1 MSDTPVSG
9 LLGEDVVVVQ
19 PRPEQPEPSRPDR
32 RIPPGQWVHENL
44 FSSPFNSVLTI
55 VLGGLLAW
63 AAYRLARFVFVSADW
78 EVVRRNLRL
87 FMVGRFPT
95 DQLWRVWVAGYLIA
109 VGVGGAFGA
118 VARLALDP
126 ALALTG
132 NPGAGRVTLAGGLRR
147 FWPLL
152 LGALAVLSLTRTF
165 LPSVLLTGL
174 VGSLVVARLL
184 PARLPRGVARWWW
197 AALVVVLVAALQV
210 IVAFDGVGW
219 DAWGGLQLT
228 LFVTV
233 TGIVLAFPIGLVLAL
248 GRRSRL
254 PAIRWLSVAYIELFR
269 GVPLITLL
277 FLGQFVIFFMFPTYF
292 SPPGLLVRALIAIV
306 VFEAAYIAEVVRG
319 GLQAVPRGQY
329 EAAQALGLS
338 PFSMMRRVVLPQAL
352 RAVIPAMVGQFISLY
367 KDTSLLSIIGILEVL
382 RVAGVAVTQPDF
394 LGQGLDAVTLP
405 FIGFLY
411 WVGCYTMSRE
421 SRRIER
427 RLEVATR

>member
-1 MSDTPVSG
+1 VSDTPVSG
-9 LLGEDVVVVQ
+9 LIGDEGVVAPV
-19 PRPEQPEPSRPDR
+19 PEALESERPDR
-32 RIPPGQWVHENL
+32 RVPPRQWVHDNL
-44 FSSPFNSVLTI
+44 FSTPFNSVLT
-55 VLGGLLAW
+55 VVFGGLLAW
-63 AAYRLARFVFVSADW
+63 VVYRLARFVFVSADW

-95 DQLWRVWVAGYLIA
+95 DELWRVWVAVYLIA
-109 VGVGGAFGA
+109 IGVGGAFGA

-126 ALALTG
+126 ALGVSRAPRLSL
-132 NPGAGRVTLAGGLRR
+132 VSGLRR

-152 LGALAVLSLTRTF
+152 LGAVALLSLTRTV
-165 LPSVLLTGL
+165 LPTVLVAGL
-174 VGSLVVARLL
+174 VGSLVLARHL
-184 PARLPRGVARWWW
+184 AAGLPRSVARWWW
-197 AALVVVLVAALQV
+197 VLLVVILFAALQV

-233 TGIVLAFPIGLVLAL
+233 AGIVLAFPVGLVLAL
-248 GRRSRL
+248 GRRSRM
-254 PAIRWLSVAYIELFR
+254 PAMRVLSVAYIELFR

-277 FLGQFVIFFMFPTYF
+277 LLGQFVIFFMFPTYL
-292 SPPGLLVRALIAIV
+292 SPPGLLVRAMIAIV
-306 VFEAAYIAEVVRG
+306 LFEAAYIAEVVRG

-338 PFSMMRRVVLPQAL
+338 PFAMMRRIVLPQAL
-352 RAVIPAMVGQFISLY
+352 RAVIPALVGQFISLY
-367 KDTSLLSIIGILEVL
+367 KDTSLLSIIGIFEIL
-382 RVAGVAVTQPDF
+382 RVASVAVTQPDF

-405 FIGFLY
+405 FIGFVY

>member
-1 MSDTPVSG
+1 VSDTPVSG
-9 LLGEDVVVVQ
+9 LIGDEGVVAPV
-19 PRPEQPEPSRPDR
+19 PEALESERPDR
-32 RIPPGQWVHENL
+32 RVPPRQWVHDNL
-44 FSSPFNSVLTI
+44 FSTPFNSVLT
-55 VLGGLLAW
+55 VVFGGLLAW
-63 AAYRLARFVFVSADW
+63 VVYRLARFVFVSADW

-95 DQLWRVWVAGYLIA
+95 DELWRVWVAVYLIA
-109 VGVGGAFGA
+109 IGVGGAFGA

-126 ALALTG
+126 ALGVSRAPRLSL
-132 NPGAGRVTLAGGLRR
+132 VSGLRR

-152 LGALAVLSLTRTF
+152 LGAVALLSLTRTM
-165 LPSVLLTGL
+165 LPTVLVAGL
-174 VGSLVVARLL
+174 VGSLVLARHL
-184 PARLPRGVARWWW
+184 AAGLPRSVARWWW
-197 AALVVVLVAALQV
+197 VLLVVILFAALQV

-233 TGIVLAFPIGLVLAL
+233 AGIVLAFPVGLVLAL
-248 GRRSRL
+248 GRRSRM
-254 PAIRWLSVAYIELFR
+254 PAMRVLSVAYIELFR

-277 FLGQFVIFFMFPTYF
+277 LLGQFVIFFMFPTYL
-292 SPPGLLVRALIAIV
+292 SPPGLLVRAMIAIV
-306 VFEAAYIAEVVRG
+306 LFEAAYIAEVVRG

-338 PFSMMRRVVLPQAL
+338 PFAMMRRIVLPQAL
-352 RAVIPAMVGQFISLY
+352 RAVIPALVGQFISLY
-367 KDTSLLSIIGILEVL
+367 KDTSLLSIIGIFEIL
-382 RVAGVAVTQPDF
+382 RVASVAVTQPDF

-405 FIGFLY
+405 FIGFVY